1 MQGSFC
7 PRVQRSADGRV
18 VQEWR
23 TPRSTRASTRPRSR
37 RSLTRWRVAMAL
49 KCALVASML
58 LGHFLSV
65 GGVGWRCKWCWSC
78 CFQVHAV
85 CGGAL
90 GQDIFVAHGA
100 QRVVLVQAQGVLP

>member
-1 MQGSFC
+1 MAHASIHPCKHSATLKKIIDQMESGDGPEMRPGSFYVA
-7 PRVQRSADGRV
+7 RVEG
-18 VQEWR
+18 
-23 TPRSTRASTRPRSR
+23 
-37 RSLTRWRVAMAL
+37 
-49 KCALVASML
+49 
-58 LGHFLSV
+58 FLSV